1 MTATSRIII
10 QFLNCRPAMLTEN
23 LKKRVSDPYM
33 VRRAAYML
41 LFVVIF
47 TAIADTL
54 LPAVMLAQLI
64 YLIIIGRRNRQ
75 LVWLGK
81 VLTDYT
87 CGVLRYLTFAS
98 EDKPFPF
105 GEWPSSFGKSSRR
118 SYEHPAGEE

>member
-1 MTATSRIII
+1 M
-10 QFLNCRPAMLTEN
+10 FTEN
-23 LKKRVSDPYM
+23 IKKQISDPY
-33 VRRAAYML
+33 VTRRAAYML
-41 LFVVIF
+41 LFIVLF

-54 LPAVMLAQLI
+54 LPAVMLAQMI
-64 YLIIIGRRNRQ
+64 YLIFTGRRNRQ

-87 CGVLRYLTFAS
+87 SAVLRYLTFAA

-118 SYEHPAGEE
+118 PPGERPAGEEDYD